1 MTWDGLEG
9 HMKFTRLPV
18 DVARRAMIAGGQE
31 VHKFTPLPVG
41 AGPRFFFAITVCFF
55 IKTVIA

>member
-31 VHKFTPLPVG
+31 VDKFTPLPVG
-41 AGPRFFFAITVCFF
+41 AERHAM
-55 IKTVIA
+55 IALGRKVT